1 MRLIFIQVVLAMLS
15 AAWFLI
21 VFEIKSHCL
30 FYKVSFLPDYI
41 TIILFFD
48 VMLVLLLAGLTYMA
62 TKLFTYLEIDT
73 IKNCKECTLADNEFL
88 PSYLGYFF
96 IALSINDENVLA
108 VFEIY
113 VLLALGIFLSKSQY
127 FNPLF
132 LVMGYHFYYVVVEKN
147 TKLFLII
154 KGDVIKDSSE
164 IRFEHL
170 RRINDTTF
178 ITKER

>member
-1 MRLIFIQVVLAMLS
+1 MRLILIQVVLTMLS

-30 FYKVSFLPDYI
+30 FYKVSLFPDYI

-88 PSYLGYFF
+88 PSYLKY
-96 IALSINDENVLA
+96 
-108 VFEIY
+108 
-113 VLLALGIFLSKSQY
+113 
-127 FNPLF
+127 
-132 LVMGYHFYYVVVEKN
+132 MYY
-147 TKLFLII
+147 
-154 KGDVIKDSSE
+154 
-164 IRFEHL
+164 
-170 RRINDTTF
+170 
-178 ITKER
+178 

>member
-1 MRLIFIQVVLAMLS
+1 MAVIELYA
-15 AAWFLI
+15 
-21 VFEIKSHCL
+21 
-30 FYKVSFLPDYI
+30 
-41 TIILFFD
+41 
-48 VMLVLLLAGLTYMA
+48 LLA
-62 TKLFTYLEIDT
+62 
-73 IKNCKECTLADNEFL
+73 
-88 PSYLGYFF
+88 S
-96 IALSINDENVLA
+96 
-108 VFEIY
+108 
-113 VLLALGIFLSKSQY
+113 GIFLSKSQY